1 MKLKFL
7 RMKNRLL
14 LFLTSICILL
24 LGSGFYSLSN
34 AKTDIA
40 IYNPKDSVYTSVD
53 KVPVFKKR
61 SGNIQKYLSKEIRY
75 PLDALAKGIEGKVM
89 VSFVIT
95 AGGKLVNPIVI
106 EGLSESIDKEA
117 IRVVSLL
124 DAWKPGVVEG
134 KDVDTKMIIP
144 VHFYL
149 SEENRKL
156 SQQLKPFY
164 EEGMQPPLFVLDKK
178 KVTGLSVVEYYNIKS
193 IRVIKG
199 QKALDLYGEEG
210 RNGVV
215 VVETKRGTDPIYQR
229 Y

>member
-1 MKLKFL
+1 
-7 RMKNRLL
+7 MKNRLL
-14 LFLTSICILL
+14 LFLTAICILL

-34 AKTDIA
+34 AKSGIG
-40 IYNPKDSVYTSVD
+40 IYLQKDSVYTSVD

-75 PLDALAKGIEGKVM
+75 PFDAVAKGLEGKVM

-95 AGGKLVNPIVI
+95 ASGNLVNPNVV
-106 EGLSESIDKEA
+106 EGISESLDKEA
-117 IRVVSLL
+117 LRVVALL
-124 DAWKPGVVEG
+124 DSWKPGVVDG
-134 KDVDTKMIIP
+134 KYVDTKIIIP

-149 SEENRKL
+149 SEENKKL

-164 EEGMQPPLFVLDKK
+164 DEGKELPLFVIDKK
-178 KVTGLSVVEYYNIKS
+178 KVTGLSVLEYYNVKS

-199 QKALDLYGEEG
+199 QKAIDLYGEEG

-215 VVETKRGTDPIYQR
+215 VIETKHGTEPTYQR